1 MHWVVSVANV
11 SRLMAGIDQF
21 GQLKVLSLAGNCI
34 ADINEL
40 RHLQPCRQL
49 EVLNIQENPVSNL
62 PYFRSH
68 VVYMLPRE
76 CHTAR
81 SPYSYCMLHLPY
93 TMFASGIRSLDNR
106 SVAALERE
114 RAAAIVAREASTLQV
129 M

>member
-21 GQLKVLSLAGNCI
+21 GQLEVLSLAGNCI

-62 PYFRSH
+62 PYFRSY

-81 SPYSYCMLHLPY
+81 STLFLLHAVP
-93 TMFASGIRSLDNR
+93 
-106 SVAALERE
+106 
-114 RAAAIVAREASTLQV
+114 TLHYV
-129 M
+129 CLRDTIA